1 MRHVILA
8 TVLCIC
14 AAPAL
19 AADVTWCEEGPATLT
34 GTIGENR
41 MFTAPE
47 YWVADSAPCKVNL
60 IELEAPNAAC
70 VKGAKFTVTG
80 EVSYFKS
87 DGERSLVQML
97 NPKKLECGK

>member
-1 MRHVILA
+1 MRH
-8 TVLCIC
+8 TVLAFVFAI
-14 AAPAL
+14 AATPAL
-19 AADVTWCEEGPATLT
+19 SADGDWCAEGPATLT

-41 MFTAPE
+41 IFTPPE

-60 IELEAPNAAC
+60 IELEKENAAC

-80 EVSYFKS
+80 EVTYFKS

-97 NPKKLECGK
+97 NPQKLECGK